1 VAVHPGYGFLSEN
14 QEFARRV
21 EGAGVAFLGPTTD
34 TMGMFSLKH
43 TARAIAEDTK
53 ARRISFR
60 VTVRATISSSA
71 GQHRGGWL
79 SP

>member
-14 QEFARRV
+14 QEFAGRV

-43 TARAIAEDTK
+43 TARAIAEDAE
-53 ARRISFR
+53 ARWIR
-60 VTVRATISSSA
+60 VWVRV
-71 GQHRGGWL
+71 
-79 SP
+79 